1 LGELRNK
8 PRNKMKKRN
17 KPENKM
23 LIQGEH
29 TSEYVRTLNLI
40 RIMEFGNVWALDKN
54 Y

>member
-1 LGELRNK
+1 
-8 PRNKMKKRN
+8 MKKRN

-40 RIMEFGNVWALDKN
+40 SGIWQCVGPRQKLLI
-54 Y
+54 